1 MNINV
6 KAIKNGVKKSTT
18 VNVDFS
24 KNNCKGGAFVSAARK
39 AIVKLGFATA
49 NHSLESA
56 WIDNTPAFYVIK
68 IAQGGHREIV
78 GTVKFIVSMR
88 KIKSAFGE

>member
-24 KNNCKGGAFVSAARK
+24 KHNCEGGAFTSVARK
-39 AIVKLGFATA
+39 AIVKLGFATTS
-49 NHSLESA
+49 HLLESA
-56 WIDNTPAFYVIK
+56 WIDNAPAFYVIK
-68 IAQGGHREIV
+68 VAQGGHRELV
-78 GTVKFIVSMR
+78 GTVKVIVSMR